1 MNIFETYS
9 FFAATHIHPIYILN
23 LNYSRIS
30 NIPMNIL
37 LLVSTIFC
45 IVLLAFIAYAF
56 VNNSNLKLINQIANT
71 GTRSEVDTSTDND
84 TANETENQ

>member
-1 MNIFETYS
+1 MIFLK
-9 FFAATHIHPIYILN
+9 HIASLQLYMHPNYILN

-56 VNNSNLKLINQIANT
+56 VNNSNLKLINQVANT
-71 GTRSEVDTSTDND
+71 SNRSGVDTSTDND

>member
-1 MNIFETYS
+1 
-9 FFAATHIHPIYILN
+9 
-23 LNYSRIS
+23 
-30 NIPMNIL
+30 MNIL

-56 VNNSNLKLINQIANT
+56 VNNSNLKLINQVANT
-71 GTRSEVDTSTDND
+71 SNRSGADTSTDNE